1 MFRVTKLKVL
11 LTNKETN
18 HEIIFTRIQCEQR
31 AVAGGDSIA
40 GDAGG
45 AG

>member
-1 MFRVTKLKVL
+1 MKSF
-11 LTNKETN
+11 
-18 HEIIFTRIQCEQR
+18 FSRIQCEQR